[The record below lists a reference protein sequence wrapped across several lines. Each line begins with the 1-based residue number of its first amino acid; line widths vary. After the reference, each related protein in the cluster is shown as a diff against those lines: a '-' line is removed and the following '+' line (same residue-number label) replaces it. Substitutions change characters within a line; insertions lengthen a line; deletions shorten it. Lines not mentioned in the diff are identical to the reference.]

1 MAARRGNGCTQGR
14 GRPQRK
20 RSDWQGRRQR
30 KEREIGS
37 IDDFVISSD
46 GHEVYTVTEVGGF
59 LGVGGKKV
67 AVPFDSLKPGNDE
80 GQMVLPGALKKALE
94 NRPEFKDAG

>member
-1 MAARRGNGCTQGR
+1 MDVLKVAEGHSA
-14 GRPQRK
+14 
-20 RSDWQGRRQR
+20 SDPTG
-30 KEREIGS
+30 KDAVNESNEKIGS
-37 IDDFVISSD
+37 IDDFLISSD
-46 GHEVYTVTEVGGF
+46 GHEVYTVIEVSGF

-67 AVPFDSLKPGNDE
+67 AVSFDSLKPGNDE